1 MFTVS
6 AGARGSEDGSYGWS
20 RGPPA
25 PALPQATSQLAA
37 LTKTSLSTAASIYI
51 DGRDER
57 KQQDPETQPNAAI
70 DGRGLH
76 QSSLLPPSDGGASAW
91 KFLFGAFIVEAFQW
105 GFTLSFGVFQDF
117 YSSHAPFAESGSK
130 YLPVVGTL
138 ETAGF
143 YLGAPMMVPLIQ
155 RFPRSRRQMIWAGW
169 AISIIALVA
178 ASFATTVNVLIV
190 TQGLLYSLGILL
202 VGYPIIGMLNEWF
215 IEKRGLAFGIMIAS
229 TGLSG
234 IAMPFVFAT
243 LLAKY
248 GFATTLRAFSLALF
262 LLTGATLPLLKERFP
277 SDHRTNQCSTPL
289 PPASRKCLVKALA
302 SHVSFVKRSR
312 FWFFV
317 ASVLL
322 QGLAYSFPILFLPS
336 YASLL
341 GFSPNVGALL
351 LALCSLM
358 QVPGQITVG
367 YLSDRKVSVEILAF
381 VTPMVSGLSI
391 WTLWGLARTLTP
403 LVVFSLLYGFFG
415 GGYVVL
421 WAKMGLELSDDP
433 KVALTLFGCF
443 NFLKGVG
450 NMLTGPISGVL
461 MTQEVSLIKYGLG
474 RYENIVLYCGSCMS
488 SCAFIMIV
496 LCAAGRLRNQ
506 EA

>member
-1 MFTVS
+1 M
-6 AGARGSEDGSYGWS
+6 
-20 RGPPA
+20 
-25 PALPQATSQLAA
+25 
-37 LTKTSLSTAASIYI
+37 
-51 DGRDER
+51 
-57 KQQDPETQPNAAI
+57 
-70 DGRGLH
+70 
-76 QSSLLPPSDGGASAW
+76 
-91 KFLFGAFIVEAFQW
+91 
-105 GFTLSFGVFQDF
+105 
-117 YSSHAPFAESGSK
+117 
-130 YLPVVGTL
+130 
-138 ETAGF
+138 
-143 YLGAPMMVPLIQ
+143 
-155 RFPRSRRQMIWAGW
+155 
-169 AISIIALVA
+169 
-178 ASFATTVNVLIV
+178 
-190 TQGLLYSLGILL
+190 
-202 VGYPIIGMLNEWF
+202 
-215 IEKRGLAFGIMIAS
+215 
-229 TGLSG
+229 
-234 IAMPFVFAT
+234 
-243 LLAKY
+243 
-248 GFATTLRAFSLALF
+248 
-262 LLTGATLPLLKERFP
+262 
-277 SDHRTNQCSTPL
+277 
-289 PPASRKCLVKALA
+289 KALA

-367 YLSDRKVSVEILAF
+367 YLSDRKGSGEILAF
-381 VTPMVSGLSI
+381 VIPMVSGLSI

-403 LVVFSLLYGFFG
+403 LVGFSLLYGFFG